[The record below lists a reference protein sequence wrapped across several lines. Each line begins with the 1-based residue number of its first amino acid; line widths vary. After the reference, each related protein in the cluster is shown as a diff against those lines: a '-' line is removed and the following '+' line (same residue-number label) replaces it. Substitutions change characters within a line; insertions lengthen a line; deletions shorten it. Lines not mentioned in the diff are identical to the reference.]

1 MRPRILLLALLV
13 ALIGGQGASAAEVQ
27 LYRVRARPAVEL
39 AGIVGPLLA
48 PDGTAVA
55 DESGGFV
62 LLRGSAEAV
71 AQALET
77 LETLDVTPRQYRIES
92 ELASRAALQARG
104 LRVSGWLEVG
114 DLRIGRAARGPARG
128 REPRAPRQ
136 RAEGSR
142 ALHGEQVEGSVRQ
155 LRADSSGR
163 FRASVV
169 ALEGSPAEIWTGN
182 VFPVAV
188 RTFEGRHGRRD
199 LTLHETAWVPVR
211 QGLRVQVRGA
221 GDQVELD
228 LVPIVE
234 DGHPA
239 SGIREVGASTRLR
252 IRPGEQLVIGSLQRG
267 AAQQF
272 ADPLAGESTEEWTD
286 DVLLVRVDPI

>member
-1 MRPRILLLALLV
+1 MRPRIPLLALLV

-27 LYRVRARPAVEL
+27 LYRVRARPAAEL

-77 LETLDVTPRQYRIES
+77 LETLDVTLRQYRIES

-104 LRVSGWLEVG
+104 LSVSGWLEVG
-114 DLRIGRAARGPARG
+114 DLRIGRAAR
-128 REPRAPRQ
+128 APRQ

-142 ALHGEQVEGSVRQ
+142 ALHGKGVEVSVRQ
-155 LRADSSGR
+155 LRADSNGR

-239 SGIREVGASTRLR
+239 SAIREVGASTRLR
-252 IRPGEQLVIGSLQRG
+252 IRPGEQLVIGSLERG